1 MSEVENSTNNQP
13 FCIYGGYT
21 GMDERQ
27 YCRARQRPAPAC
39 RDGRKQ
45 ERIVVERKHC
55 QPVVI
60 DGAVPDDEWQE
71 QRQRR
76 GASGEGEAAAAGV
89 VV

>member
-1 MSEVENSTNNQP
+1 
-13 FCIYGGYT
+13 
-21 GMDERQ
+21 MDERQ

-76 GASGEGEAAAAGV
+76 GASGEGEAAAAAGV